1 MDKERMVYERYKRA
15 SQYKDESL
23 CCPVTYPEKYLKII
37 PQEIIEKDYGCGDPS
52 QYVMEGETVL
62 DLGSGGGKLCYILA
76 QAVGKKGKVIGVD
89 MNGEM
94 LSLARKY
101 EDDVAGKLGY
111 KNFEFKRGRI
121 QNLKLD
127 LEKLDAY
134 IRQKPI
140 NTLDDYFEL
149 EFKIKELEEEEPLIK
164 DKSIDV
170 VVSNCVLNLVR
181 DEDKKLLF
189 KEIYRVLKQGGRAVI
204 SDIVSDKDVPD
215 YMKKD
220 PELWSGCISGA
231 MEEVDFI
238 KAFKEAGF
246 KTVKVLKK
254 DSQPWRTI
262 DGISFYSITV
272 SAYKGSEK
280 VKYKSC
286 CGKSF
291 IDLSFQEKIKSIGY
305 VLKKEEI
312 KTVQINVGGLCN
324 QSCSHCHISAGPDD
338 KRMMKKEV
346 MEQILALI
354 KESSVNTIDIT
365 GGAPELNPHI
375 DFLIES
381 SKRIVPKIIFR
392 TNLTALFNN
401 DWLITLLRDKR
412 IALFASLPS
421 IYKEELDS
429 QRGYGVY
436 EKSIGMLKRL
446 NEFGFGKEYE
456 LNIVYNPVLPQL
468 PDESILNIYEKTLKT
483 AFGIQYNNL
492 IIITNAPV
500 GRYEKFLRESGNYED
515 YMALLKVSFNEKNL
529 EKLMCKNLVNF
540 GYDGSI
546 YDCDFNN
553 ALCLK
558 VAHVDNIKSL
568 KQLVNKRI
576 VTKEHCYA
584 CVAQKGSSC
593 FGSLCC

>member
-1 MDKERMVYERYKRA
+1 MDKERVVYERYKRA
-15 SQYKDESL
+15 SKQVEKSL
-23 CCPVTYPEKYLKII
+23 CCPVTYSDKYLKII

-52 QYVMEGETVL
+52 QYVIEGETVL
-62 DLGSGGGKLCYILA
+62 DLGSGGGKLCFILA
-76 QAVGKKGKVIGVD
+76 QVVGKNGWVIGVD
-89 MNGEM
+89 MNSDM

-101 EDDVAGKLGY
+101 ENEVAKKLGY

-134 IRQKPI
+134 IRLHPI
-140 NTLDDYFEL
+140 NTLDDYLEL

-164 DKSIDV
+164 DKTVDV
-170 VVSNCVLNLVR
+170 VVSNCVLNLIR
-181 DEDKKLLF
+181 DEDKKQLF
-189 KEIYRVLKQGGRAVI
+189 REIFRVLKDDGRAVI
-204 SDIVSDKDVPD
+204 SDIVSDKEVPD
-215 YMKKD
+215 YMKND

-231 MEEVDFI
+231 MKEEHFI

-246 KTVKVLKK
+246 KTVRILKK

-262 DGISFYSITV
+262 DGINFYSITV
-272 SAYKGSEK
+272 SAFKSSEK
-280 VKYKSC
+280 LKYKSC

-291 IDLSFQEKIKSIGY
+291 IDLSFQEKVKSMGY
-305 VLKKEEI
+305 VLKKDEI

-324 QSCSHCHISAGPDD
+324 QSCTHCHISAGPDD
-338 KRMMKKEV
+338 NRIMNKEV
-346 MEQILALI
+346 MEKILSLI
-354 KESSVNTIDIT
+354 KDSTVNTIDIT
-365 GGAPELNPHI
+365 GGAPELNPYI

-412 IALFASLPS
+412 ISLFASLPS
-421 IYKEELDS
+421 IYKEELDL

-436 EKSIGMLKRL
+436 EKSIKMLKRL

-468 PDESILNIYEKTLKT
+468 PDQSMLSVFEKTLKNE
-483 AFGIQYNNL
+483 FNIQYNNL
-492 IIITNAPV
+492 IMITNTPI
-500 GRYEKFLRESGNYED
+500 GKYEKFLKESGNYED
-515 YMALLKVSFNEKNL
+515 YMSLLKVSFNEKNL
-529 EKLMCKNLVNF
+529 EKLMCRNLINVD
-540 GYDGSI
+540 YDGNI

-553 ALCLK
+553 ALRLK
-558 VAHVDNIKSL
+558 IAHVNKLKSL
-568 KQLVNKRI
+568 KQLVNKKI

-584 CVAQKGSSC
+584 CTAQKGSSC